1 MRIGR
6 RGILGGAAACTL
18 APPWAVHAQAPA
30 APGPLLTKPIPST
43 GERIPVIGLGTAR
56 RYETASTE
64 AELAPLR
71 ETFQA
76 LHAGGATVI
85 DTAPSYGGAEAI
97 AGRLLD
103 ELRLR
108 PAVFLATKVS
118 ATGQEGGRQQIE
130 ESFKALRTDRI
141 DLVAVHNFR
150 DLDTN
155 LRTLRGL
162 KEAGRIRYLGA
173 TTSFDSQHEA
183 IADLMGRE
191 KLDFIQVDYALD
203 NRAVARRILPTAQ
216 DRGVAVMLNL
226 PFGRGRLFQA
236 VQGKPL
242 PPWATELGCTSWAQV
257 FLKYLVSH
265 PAVTCA
271 APGMA
276 KPEYVRDNLGAAT
289 GPMPDAAGRR
299 RMEEFIDAL

>member
-6 RGILGGAAACTL
+6 RDMIWGAAAGAL
-18 APPWAVHAQAPA
+18 PAPSRAQAPR
-30 APGPLLTKPIPST
+30 APGPLLTKPIPSS

-56 RYETASTE
+56 RYEAVKDD

-76 LHAGGATVI
+76 LHDGGATVI
-85 DTAPSYGGAEAI
+85 DTAPSYGTAEAVT
-97 AGRLLD
+97 GRLLQD
-103 ELRLR
+103 LRLR

-118 ATGQEGGRQQIE
+118 ATGQDGGRQQIE
-130 ESFKALRTDRI
+130 DSFKALRTDRI
-141 DLVAVHNFR
+141 DLIAVHNLR
-150 DLDTN
+150 DVDVN

-162 KEAGRIRYLGA
+162 KDAKRIRYLGV
-173 TTSFDSQHEA
+173 TTSFENQHDA
-183 IADLMGRE
+183 LADLMAR
-191 KLDFIQVDYALD
+191 KALDFVQVDYALD
-203 NRAVARRILPTAQ
+203 NRAADRRILPTAR
-216 DRGVAVMLNL
+216 DRGIAVMLNL

-242 PPWATELGCTSWAQV
+242 PGWATELGCTSWAQV

-276 KPEYVRDNLGAAT
+276 KPEYVRDNLGAAA